1 MTAQHT
7 IAPLEAGDVEAIA
20 ALHKRAFPTFFLSS
34 LGERFLVQFY
44 RGFLSDPTAVTV
56 VARSVDGVPVGAVVG
71 TTEPSGFFLR
81 LLRRRWLGFALAS
94 AAAVLRRPAAAPR
107 LLNAVRYR
115 GEAGSRVEG
124 ALLSSV
130 CVDPGLQGQGVGRDL
145 LAAWEGR
152 AAQQGASAAY
162 LTTDADDNDAV
173 NAFYRARGWHLA
185 DTFATAQGRRMN
197 RYEKRLDPTP

>member
-1 MTAQHT
+1 MGRKTK
-7 IAPLEAGDVEAIA
+7 APG
-20 ALHKRAFPTFFLSS
+20 
-34 LGERFLVQFY
+34 
-44 RGFLSDPTAVTV
+44 
-56 VARSVDGVPVGAVVG
+56 
-71 TTEPSGFFLR
+71 
-81 LLRRRWLGFALAS
+81 LLA
-94 AAAVLRRPAAAPR
+94 
-107 LLNAVRYR
+107 R